1 MGGASRSVDG
11 TTDFTFVQTPGQTP
25 YSKTRLKVYAQ
36 SVLPFGELIFGQG
49 AHLQNKSAAVCM
61 RLLVGQ
67 GKLVCFARERFE
79 DSQRTGLGRLKSS
92 LT

>member
-1 MGGASRSVDG
+1 MSTWNAWRGRYVTQRGRCNRFHLGSDTRTNAVLQNSAKGIRSIRATVWRADIW
-11 TTDFTFVQTPGQTP
+11 P
-25 YSKTRLKVYAQ
+25 
-36 SVLPFGELIFGQG
+36 EGQG

-79 DSQRTGLGRLKSS
+79 D
-92 LT
+92 